1 MSTSVEADKWPAHPV
16 ADLSSN
22 SCPFQP
28 WWWAHSE
35 ENPEL
40 MELLG
45 NHVMT
50 TFALK
55 ERETTTQPVCSVH
68 PAALVFPEMSPA
80 DLDGLVEDIKQ
91 NGLAPTPGKHR
102 STNSKAPE
110 TKAGIAKENQIDN
123 RYQFNPIS
131 VPPCREERGFWQC
144 E

>member
-1 MSTSVEADKWPAHPV
+1 
-16 ADLSSN
+16 
-22 SCPFQP
+22 
-28 WWWAHSE
+28 
-35 ENPEL
+35 

-91 NGLAPTPGKHR
+91 NGLAHPIVRTSEGVVLDGETGSKPVKSPESIRSLR
-102 STNSKAPE
+102 STRAATQLVSSSA
-110 TKAGIAKENQIDN
+110 QISSAAN
-123 RYQFNPIS
+123 
-131 VPPCREERGFWQC
+131 
-144 E
+144 

>member
-1 MSTSVEADKWPAHPV
+1 
-16 ADLSSN
+16 
-22 SCPFQP
+22 
-28 WWWAHSE
+28 
-35 ENPEL
+35 

-91 NGLAPTPGKHR
+91 NGSHTQSCAPPKVSFSMGETGSKPVKSPESIRSLR
-102 STNSKAPE
+102 STRAATQLASSSA
-110 TKAGIAKENQIDN
+110 QISSAAN
-123 RYQFNPIS
+123 
-131 VPPCREERGFWQC
+131 
-144 E
+144 